1 MDWISNWKLELLV
14 GQFAGAKRL
23 KTILVRYQLISRKED
38 EEGAFS
44 CYAFFGGLCGK
55 EELEIRLKNSRK

>member
-38 EEGAFS
+38 EEGAFRAMHS
-44 CYAFFGGLCGK
+44 SVVFVVK
-55 EELEIRLKNSRK
+55 KNLKSD